1 MRIDIRLPVKV
12 EAMSGKGFSE
22 YQTRSGEA
30 LLRGLCYFLNIDFLI
45 IIKEVLKICAVSQ
58 PHIYKRKKFLL

>member
-30 LLRGLCYFLNIDFLI
+30 LLRGLCYFINIDFFNNN
-45 IIKEVLKICAVSQ
+45 
-58 PHIYKRKKFLL
+58 KKF